1 MPDVFWLRHTGR
13 SIDSRK
19 SDSGVS
25 RKIPPADGISDIGND
40 GWFFLCDC
48 YGTDNTGGAA
58 GGSWHRKFSYPCL
71 YCRCGVDIGYADDKR
86 KKVNIINAQGIVFIV
101 IMLMIF
107 QIPAIMGESEE
118 EAKDEIE
125 KEEAH

>member
-1 MPDVFWLRHTGR
+1 M
-13 SIDSRK
+13 
-19 SDSGVS
+19 
-25 RKIPPADGISDIGND
+25 
-40 GWFFLCDC
+40 
-48 YGTDNTGGAA
+48 
-58 GGSWHRKFSYPCL
+58 
-71 YCRCGVDIGYADDKR
+71 
-86 KKVNIINAQGIVFIV
+86 NIINAQGIVFIV